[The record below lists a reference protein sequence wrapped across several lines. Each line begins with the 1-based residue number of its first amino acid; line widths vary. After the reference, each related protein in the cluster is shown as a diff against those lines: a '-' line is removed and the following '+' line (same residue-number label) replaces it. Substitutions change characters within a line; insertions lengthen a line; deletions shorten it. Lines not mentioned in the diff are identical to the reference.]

1 MKRRDLRV
9 TTCIWRARDP
19 RRINGRGDEWGNDLC
34 KERKNARWNLL
45 RMYGKKEERQ
55 GKTRGRGPSV
65 SIPHYTVAKCSGNRQ
80 LITTGS
86 SLCQSCNPPSPS
98 PNRFLFPFG
107 RVAVTQA
114 TRKVAS
120 EWCYIFE
127 MRLVWEVQDSPIYQN
142 MILWNLRCL
151 MKVALTQMIIITKLI
166 QINMLT

>member
-1 MKRRDLRV
+1 MERRDLRV

-55 GKTRGRGPSV
+55 GKQGEGGLQWVFHITQWQNARG
-65 SIPHYTVAKCSGNRQ
+65 
-80 LITTGS
+80 TGS
-86 SLCQSCNPPSPS
+86 WSRQEVACVKAVTPPPPS